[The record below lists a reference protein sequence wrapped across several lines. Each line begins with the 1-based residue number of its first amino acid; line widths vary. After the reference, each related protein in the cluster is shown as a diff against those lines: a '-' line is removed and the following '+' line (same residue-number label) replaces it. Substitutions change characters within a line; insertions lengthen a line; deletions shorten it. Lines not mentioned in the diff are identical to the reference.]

1 MSALPAP
8 RLPALAPLVPL
19 VPRVTLTALGVLAAA
34 LLAGCSSSAAPP
46 PSGGGPAEVGVITLQ
61 ATALPLNT
69 ELSGRTVATV
79 VAEVRPQVGGIIRE
93 RLFTEGADVKA
104 GQLLYRIDPA
114 PFQASHDSA
123 RAALAKAQAN
133 LETLRPKA
141 ARYQELAQIKA
152 VSQQDTDDAL
162 AALKQ
167 AEAEVAAAH
176 ATLESA
182 AINLAYTRVTA
193 PVSGRIG
200 KSMVTPGALVTAGQ
214 ATALATVQQVDPIY
228 VDLTQSS
235 ADALRLKRAFEA
247 GQLRRAGR
255 NQAVVTLTLE
265 DGSAYAREGRLQF
278 TDITVNEGTGTVSLR
293 AVFPNPSGELLPG
306 MYVRAELQEGV
317 ADKAV
322 LVPQRGVSRNVKGE
336 PTALVVGAGNKVEL
350 RVLELGRPV
359 GSSWLVKAGLAEGD
373 KVIVEGSQKARPN
386 SVVTP
391 VAVAADGTV
400 AATPARAA
408 SAGKP
413 GA

>member
-8 RLPALAPLVPL
+8 RLPTRATLA
-19 VPRVTLTALGVLAAA
+19 ALGVLSAA
-34 LLAGCSSSAAPP
+34 LLAGCNSAAAPGAAAAP
-46 PSGGGPAEVGVITLQ
+46 RGPAEVGVVTLQ
-61 ATALPLNT
+61 ARPLSLST

-93 RLFTEGADVKA
+93 RLFAEGSDVKA

-141 ARYQELAQIKA
+141 ARYKELAEIKA

-167 AEAEVAAAH
+167 AEAEVAAAR
-176 ATLESA
+176 AALDSA

-200 KSMVTPGALVTAGQ
+200 KSVVTPGALVTAGQ

-247 GQLRRAGR
+247 GQIRRAGR
-255 NQAVVTLTLE
+255 NQAAVTLTLE
-265 DGSAYAREGRLQF
+265 DGSSYAREGRLQF
-278 TDITVNEGTGTVSLR
+278 TDITVNEGTGTVALR

-306 MYVRAELQEGV
+306 MYVRAVLQEGV

-336 PTALVVGAGNKVEL
+336 ATALVVGAGNKVEQ
-350 RVLELGRPV
+350 RVLEVGRPV
-359 GSSWLVKAGLAEGD
+359 GDSWLVKAGLAEGD

-386 SVVTP
+386 AVVAP
-391 VAVAADGTV
+391 VPVEGKV
-400 AATPARAA
+400 AATPGGPAAAA
-408 SAGKP
+408 STQP

>member
-8 RLPALAPLVPL
+8 RLPTRATLA
-19 VPRVTLTALGVLAAA
+19 ALGVLSAA
-34 LLAGCSSSAAPP
+34 LLAGCNSAAAPGAAAAP
-46 PSGGGPAEVGVITLQ
+46 RGPAEVGVVTLQ
-61 ATALPLNT
+61 ARPLSLST

-93 RLFTEGADVKA
+93 RLFAEGSDVKA

-141 ARYQELAQIKA
+141 ARYKELAEIKA

-167 AEAEVAAAH
+167 AEAEVAAAR
-176 ATLESA
+176 AALDSA

-200 KSMVTPGALVTAGQ
+200 KSVVTPGALVTAGQ

-247 GQLRRAGR
+247 GQIRRAGR
-255 NQAVVTLTLE
+255 NQAAVTLTLE
-265 DGSAYAREGRLQF
+265 DGSSYAREGRLQF
-278 TDITVNEGTGTVSLR
+278 TDITVNEGTGTVALR

-306 MYVRAELQEGV
+306 MYVRAVLQEGV

-336 PTALVVGAGNKVEL
+336 ATALVVGAGNKVEQ
-350 RVLELGRPV
+350 RVLEVGRPV
-359 GSSWLVKAGLAEGD
+359 GDSWLVKAGLAEGD

-386 SVVTP
+386 AVVAP
-391 VAVAADGTV
+391 VPVEGKV
-400 AATPARAA
+400 AATPAGPAAAA
-408 SAGKP
+408 STQP

>member
-8 RLPALAPLVPL
+8 RLPARATLA
-19 VPRVTLTALGVLAAA
+19 ALGVLSAA
-34 LLAGCSSSAAPP
+34 LLAGCNSAAAPGAAAAP
-46 PSGGGPAEVGVITLQ
+46 RGPAEVGVVTLQ
-61 ATALPLNT
+61 ARPLSLST

-93 RLFTEGADVKA
+93 RLFAEGSDVKA

-141 ARYQELAQIKA
+141 ARYKELAEIKA

-167 AEAEVAAAH
+167 AEAEVAAAR
-176 ATLESA
+176 AALDSA

-200 KSMVTPGALVTAGQ
+200 KSVVTPGALVTAGQ

-247 GQLRRAGR
+247 GQIRRAGR
-255 NQAVVTLTLE
+255 NQAAVSLTLE
-265 DGSAYAREGRLQF
+265 DGSSYGREGRLQF
-278 TDITVNEGTGTVSLR
+278 TDITVNEGTGTVALR

-306 MYVRAELQEGV
+306 MYVRAVLQEGV

-336 PTALVVGAGNKVEL
+336 ATALVVGAGNKVEQ
-350 RVLELGRPV
+350 RVLEVGRPV
-359 GSSWLVKAGLAEGD
+359 GDSWLVKAGLAEGD
-373 KVIVEGSQKARPN
+373 KVIVEGSQKVRPN
-386 SVVTP
+386 AVVTP
-391 VAVAADGTV
+391 VPVEGKVAAS
-400 AATPARAA
+400 PARPNAAA
-408 SAGKP
+408 SAQP

>member
-8 RLPALAPLVPL
+8 RLPTRATLA
-19 VPRVTLTALGVLAAA
+19 ALGVLSAA
-34 LLAGCSSSAAPP
+34 LLAGCNSAAAPNAAAAP
-46 PSGGGPAEVGVITLQ
+46 RGPAEVGVVTLQ
-61 ATALPLNT
+61 ARPLSLST

-93 RLFTEGADVKA
+93 RLFAEGSDVKA

-141 ARYQELAQIKA
+141 ARYKELAEIKA

-167 AEAEVAAAH
+167 AEAEVAAAR
-176 ATLESA
+176 AALDSA

-200 KSMVTPGALVTAGQ
+200 KSVVTPGALVTAGQ

-247 GQLRRAGR
+247 GQIRRAGR
-255 NQAVVTLTLE
+255 NQAAVSLTLE
-265 DGSAYAREGRLQF
+265 DGSSYAREGRLQF
-278 TDITVNEGTGTVSLR
+278 TDITVNEGTGTVALR

-306 MYVRAELQEGV
+306 MYVRAVLQEGV

-336 PTALVVGAGNKVEL
+336 ATALVVGAGNKVEQ
-350 RVLELGRPV
+350 RVLEVGRPV
-359 GSSWLVKAGLAEGD
+359 GDSWLVKAGLAEGD

-386 SVVTP
+386 AVVAP
-391 VAVAADGTV
+391 VPVEGKV
-400 AATPARAA
+400 AATPAGPAAAA
-408 SAGKP
+408 STQP

>member
-8 RLPALAPLVPL
+8 RLPALA
-19 VPRVTLTALGVLAAA
+19 TLATLGALSAT
-34 LLAGCSSSAAPP
+34 LLAGCNSSAAPG
-46 PSGGGPAEVGVITLQ
+46 PSAPRGPAEVGVVTLQ
-61 ATALPLNT
+61 ARPLSLST

-93 RLFTEGADVKA
+93 RLFAEGSDVKA

-141 ARYQELAQIKA
+141 ARYQELAGIKA

-167 AEAEVAAAH
+167 AEAEVAAAR
-176 ATLESA
+176 AALDSA

-200 KSMVTPGALVTAGQ
+200 KSVVTPGALVTAGQ

-247 GQLRRAGR
+247 GQIRRAGR
-255 NQAVVTLTLE
+255 DQAAVSLTLE
-265 DGSAYAREGRLQF
+265 DGSTYAREGRLQF
-278 TDITVNEGTGTVSLR
+278 TDITVNEGTGTVALR

-306 MYVRAELQEGV
+306 MYVRAVLQEGV

-336 PTALVVGAGNKVEL
+336 ATALVVGAGNKVEQ
-350 RVLELGRPV
+350 RVLEVGRPV
-359 GSSWLVKAGLAEGD
+359 GDSWLVKAGLAEGD
-373 KVIVEGSQKARPN
+373 TVIVEGSQKVRPN
-386 SVVTP
+386 AVVTP
-391 VAVAADGTV
+391 VPVEGKV
-400 AATPARAA
+400 AATPAKPATPA
-408 SAGKP
+408 TQQP

>member
-8 RLPALAPLVPL
+8 RLPTRATLA
-19 VPRVTLTALGVLAAA
+19 ALGVLSAA
-34 LLAGCSSSAAPP
+34 LLAGCNSAAAPNAAGAP
-46 PSGGGPAEVGVITLQ
+46 RGPAEVGVVTLQ
-61 ATALPLNT
+61 ARPLSLST

-93 RLFTEGADVKA
+93 RLFAEGSDVKA

-141 ARYQELAQIKA
+141 ARYKELAEIKA

-167 AEAEVAAAH
+167 AEAEVAAAR
-176 ATLESA
+176 AALDSA

-200 KSMVTPGALVTAGQ
+200 KSVVTPGALVTAGQ

-247 GQLRRAGR
+247 GQIRRAGR
-255 NQAVVTLTLE
+255 NQAAVSLTLE
-265 DGSAYAREGRLQF
+265 DGSSYAREGRLQF
-278 TDITVNEGTGTVSLR
+278 TDITVNEGTGTVALR

-306 MYVRAELQEGV
+306 MYVRAVLQEGV

-336 PTALVVGAGNKVEL
+336 ATALVVGAGNKVEQ
-350 RVLELGRPV
+350 RVLEVGRPV
-359 GSSWLVKAGLAEGD
+359 GDSWLVKAGLAEGD

-386 SVVTP
+386 AVVTP
-391 VAVAADGTV
+391 VPVEGKV
-400 AATPARAA
+400 AATPAGPAAAA
-408 SAGKP
+408 STQP

>member
-8 RLPALAPLVPL
+8 RLPALA
-19 VPRVTLTALGVLAAA
+19 TLAALGVLSAA
-34 LLAGCSSSAAPP
+34 LLAGCNSAAAPGAAAAP
-46 PSGGGPAEVGVITLQ
+46 RGPAEVGVVTLQ
-61 ATALPLNT
+61 ARPLSLST

-93 RLFTEGADVKA
+93 RLFAEGSDVKA

-141 ARYQELAQIKA
+141 ARYKELAEIKA

-167 AEAEVAAAH
+167 AEAEVAAAR
-176 ATLESA
+176 AALDSA

-200 KSMVTPGALVTAGQ
+200 KSVVTPGALVTAGQ

-247 GQLRRAGR
+247 GQIRRAGR
-255 NQAVVTLTLE
+255 NQAAVSLTLE
-265 DGSAYAREGRLQF
+265 DGSSYAREGRLQF
-278 TDITVNEGTGTVSLR
+278 TDITVNEGTGTVALR

-306 MYVRAELQEGV
+306 MYVRAVLQEGV

-336 PTALVVGAGNKVEL
+336 ATALVVGAGNKVEQ
-350 RVLELGRPV
+350 RVLEVGRPV
-359 GSSWLVKAGLAEGD
+359 GDSWLVKAGLAEGD

-386 SVVTP
+386 AVVTP
-391 VAVAADGTV
+391 VAVEGKV
-400 AATPARAA
+400 AATPARPAAAA
-408 SAGKP
+408 STQP